1 MRRAIVMD
9 RDGTVCEE
17 VGHLG
22 VPDRLRLIEGSGE
35 AIRLA
40 NAAGLQT
47 VVATNQSGV
56 ARGLF
61 CESAVLEVHDRLRE
75 LLTEQGARLDG
86 IYYCPHHPEEG
97 NGRHRRE
104 CDCRKPRPGM
114 LWRARDQMGID
125 LSRSYMVGDRVRDL
139 AAATTAGMTPV
150 LVLTGYGPRER
161 EAAVNGHAAAHVAEN
176 LLEAVRWI
184 LRQEESAE

>member
-1 MRRAIVMD
+1 MD

-17 VGHLG
+17 VGHLEA
-22 VPDRLRLIEGSGE
+22 PDRLRLIEGSAE

-40 NAAGLQT
+40 NEAGLQT

-61 CESAVLEVHDRLRE
+61 GETEVLEVHDRLRE
-75 LLTEQGARLDG
+75 LLGERGARLDG
-86 IYYCPHHPEEG
+86 IYYCPQHPEEG
-97 NGRHRRE
+97 NGRHRRD

-125 LSRSYMVGDRVRDL
+125 LSRSYLVGDRLRDL
-139 AAATTAGMTPV
+139 AAATAVGATPV
-150 LVLTGYGPRER
+150 LVLTGYGRRER
-161 EAAVNGHAAAHVAEN
+161 ETAVDGHAPAHVAEN

-184 LRQEESAE
+184 LRREESAE